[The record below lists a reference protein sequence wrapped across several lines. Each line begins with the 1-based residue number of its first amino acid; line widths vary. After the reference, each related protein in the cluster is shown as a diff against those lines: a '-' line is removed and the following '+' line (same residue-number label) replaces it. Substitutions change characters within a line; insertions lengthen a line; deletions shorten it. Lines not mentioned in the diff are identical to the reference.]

1 MKTTTL
7 KAQVKSVCK
16 RLASGLIK
24 SIQAIAAAIVADT
37 ATHLIHAKGAPG
49 NG

>member
-7 KAQVKSVCK
+7 KTKAKAALK
-16 RLASGLIK
+16 RLMK
-24 SIQAIAAAIVADT
+24 SLAYTTTAIAAAIVTDT